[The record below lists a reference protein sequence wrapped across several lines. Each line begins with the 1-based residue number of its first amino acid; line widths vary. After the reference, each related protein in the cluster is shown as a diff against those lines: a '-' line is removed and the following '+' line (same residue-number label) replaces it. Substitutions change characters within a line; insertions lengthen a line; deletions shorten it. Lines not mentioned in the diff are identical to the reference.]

1 MKSSAA
7 SYAELRDFIGGTPLV
22 DCHDHSAACGPKY
35 LDATQVVTGGYYS
48 HDLMSATSPA
58 EFEIVNDITLPLEK
72 RWPLLEKMW
81 KRACHTGYARV
92 TRLVLKEFFGE
103 DDVTLESLR
112 RIQEQLP
119 DYEDEKLFD
128 QVLEKALISARLLD
142 VFTTREILS
151 GELTPTPRGYFVI
164 GLPGFHAVGS
174 YESVQEVGAIVG
186 KTITSLD
193 EYLDTCREIFDKLKA
208 KGCVAFKDQ
217 SAYQRPIDYGN
228 PTRAEAEK
236 VFNWFMEDPRRRLQY
251 PDGSRPLGDF
261 LFHEFMRMARDLDLP
276 VQIHTG
282 HMAGIRNDIA
292 KTNAI
297 GLTRVLELHRE
308 VRFDLFHANWPFG
321 DEFLFLGKNYPNVSL
336 DFCWANIIDPIY
348 CQNLFKQALSSVP
361 HCKIHA
367 YGSDFVGFPD
377 RAWAHAEIARDNIAI
392 ALADM
397 VEMDYLSVEDA
408 KETARAWM
416 FDNPNSFFKLGL

>member
-1 MKSSAA
+1 MRSPVA
-7 SYAELRDFIGGTPLV
+7 SYSELRDFIAETPLV
-22 DCHDHSAACGPKY
+22 DCHDHSVKCGPKY

-48 HDLMSATSPA
+48 HDLMSATSPRD
-58 EFEIVNDITLPLEK
+58 FEIVNDLTLSLEK
-72 RWPLLEKMW
+72 RWPILEKMW

-128 QVLEKALISARLLD
+128 QLLEKARISARLLD
-142 VFTTREILS
+142 VFVTKEILT
-151 GELTPTPRGYFVI
+151 GKLTPTPRGFFVI
-164 GLPGFHAVGS
+164 SLPSFHAIGSHDDVQTVGN
-174 YESVQEVGAIVG
+174 IIG

-193 EYLDTCREIFDKLKA
+193 EYLDVCRDIFGKLKA

-217 SAYQRPIDYGN
+217 SAYTRPIDYGN
-228 PTRAEAEK
+228 PTRSEAEK
-236 VFNWFMEDPRRRLQY
+236 VFNWFMEDPRRRLEY
-251 PDGSRPLGDF
+251 PTGSRPLDDF

-282 HMAGIRNDIA
+282 HMAGIRNDIQ

-321 DEFLFLGKNYPNVSL
+321 GEFLFLGKNYPNVSL
-336 DFCWANIIDPIY
+336 DLCWANIIDPVY

-361 HCKIHA
+361 HGKIHA
-367 YGSDFVGFPD
+367 YGSDFGGYPD
-377 RAWAHAEIARDNIAI
+377 RAWAHAEIGRDNIAI
-392 ALADM
+392 ALAEM
-397 VEMDYLSVEDA
+397 VEIDYLSLDDA
-408 KETARAWM
+408 KEVARSWM
-416 FDNPNSFFKLGL
+416 FDNPNTFFKLGL